1 MNYFEKHNSFE
12 KGDDNK
18 EIDISIFEALNY
30 GNCEIGIKFFKK
42 SFNNKQCMEDFYT
55 TLEDYQERYIPKMA
69 KVEKTEDYI
78 NLQVDFEFKREKDIE
93 SQEELIKLNSLK
105 LLLNCIINQKYPKN
119 KIEWIIVDGEN
130 EKENMNTIHELI
142 NEFLKS
148 NPELVYTSKLE
159 DEIESDIRKYDYRL
173 DEEIESYLPSE
184 KQREFQEF
192 EKTHMATLEK
202 YFDAREDYENRL
214 LDHLNK
220 DQMEDYYKLAEE
232 YDAFLKKNSFSL
244 NEENK
249 LPTYEE
255 AFLNWVGIRVNQKNL
270 LDYISNDEIDKI
282 SENHYKGLPR
292 ELKDL
297 LNVYITLPKNKRE
310 LEKEKIFSVISKNLL
325 NLIASQEEIERDE
338 YLK

>member
-93 SQEELIKLNSLK
+93 SQEELIKLNTFLSKLNAVLPLTNKNSL
-105 LLLNCIINQKYPKN
+105 
-119 KIEWIIVDGEN
+119 D
-130 EKENMNTIHELI
+130 ELI

-220 DQMEDYYKLAEE
+220 GQMEDYYKLAEE

-255 AFLNWVGIRVNQKNL
+255 AFLNWVSIRVNQKNL